1 MLEQYFL
8 KPETVDQIRS
18 SWLAEPIERYV
29 TSLSSQGYP
38 PSYIRPRVPILRQF
52 AQFAWSRG
60 ARTFEELPEHVEP
73 FVAHRTAGREA
84 GRSAARARRRRQRT
98 RGPVEQLVAL
108 VVASF
113 VRRSRARITRDPFL
127 TETPGFFTYLREERG
142 LRETSIP
149 NYGHYLRI
157 FEAFL
162 IRIGVQRLAELS
174 PAILSAFVTE
184 AGSGMSKPSMTG
196 MCGAV
201 RVLMRYA
208 HREGAIARDL
218 SRAVEAPRMYRL
230 SSVPRSISSDD
241 VRLMLESVDRRGAL
255 GTRDFAMLLLLVT
268 YGLRAREVAALTLD
282 DIDWERERLFVP
294 ERKAEH
300 CTAYPL
306 SGVVGEAV
314 LDYLRNARP
323 STQQRQVFL
332 RAVAPRVPVASA
344 VVANRAAYYLRKAGI
359 RVRRPGSHT
368 LRHYIDSMTM
378 SGRRIRTFSTRT
390 AIAVQN
396 CHPARRARHSPSD
409 DIVAQHMRTDLLGV
423 QRRSACGGFRC
434 TTLDQLTNAGAGDRA
449 SETIEEDRRSG
460 VASRHQVG
468 ERLRGFPQER
478 TQACLPALAQQR

>member
-1 MLEQYFL
+1 M
-8 KPETVDQIRS
+8 
-18 SWLAEPIERYV
+18 
-29 TSLSSQGYP
+29 
-38 PSYIRPRVPILRQF
+38 
-52 AQFAWSRG
+52 
-60 ARTFEELPEHVEP
+60 
-73 FVAHRTAGREA
+73 
-84 GRSAARARRRRQRT
+84 
-98 RGPVEQLVAL
+98 
-108 VVASF
+108 
-113 VRRSRARITRDPFL
+113 RRSRARITRDPFL

-255 GTRDFAMLLLLVT
+255 GKRDFAMLLLLVT

-294 ERKAEH
+294 ERKAGH

-332 RAVAPRVPVASA
+332 RTVAPRVPVASA

-368 LRHYIDSMTM
+368 LRHT
-378 SGRRIRTFSTRT
+378 
-390 AIAVQN
+390 
-396 CHPARRARHSPSD
+396 C
-409 DIVAQHMRTDLLGV
+409 V
-423 QRRSACGGFRC
+423 QRLIDAQFPLKTVGDYVGHRC
-434 TTLDQLTNAGAGDRA
+434 ASSTEIYIKVDIESLREVAIGD
-449 SETIEEDRRSG
+449 
-460 VASRHQVG
+460 G
-468 ERLRGFPQER
+468 E
-478 TQACLPALAQQR
+478 ALL